1 MSKCVICRLFV
12 NIKNKG
18 IAMKS
23 TLEVYPNLH
32 TFTERLNYAY
42 SRQDLSQT
50 RIAKMAGIAQ
60 PTFNELLAGKYKS
73 SKKSEELAEALN
85 VDYQWLV
92 TGIPSE
98 DAGNSESIVNIP
110 LVEGYDNYINTQL
123 KNQVKKPHKF
133 MQLDIKALRKRGIN
147 FHDARYV
154 PMTDK
159 SMGIVINEDSPVFF
173 DTTQKLI
180 EDGMAYVISH
190 GGILQVRLLFNAP
203 MGSIKL
209 QAVDS
214 RFETISLNMDQQ
226 EQQLFEILGQVFA
239 VVNYY

>member
-1 MSKCVICRLFV
+1 
-12 NIKNKG
+12 
-18 IAMKS
+18 MKS

-32 TFTERLNYAY
+32 TFTERLNYAFTN
-42 SRQDLSQT
+42 QDLSQT
-50 RIAKMAGIAQ
+50 KIAQKAGMAQ

-98 DAGNSESIVNIP
+98 KVGNSITIVNIP
-110 LVEGYDNYINTQL
+110 LVEGYDNYMNTQL
-123 KNQVKKPHKF
+123 KNKVKKPHNF
-133 MQLDIKALRKRGIN
+133 MQLDVKALRKRGIN

-154 PMTDK
+154 PMMDK
-159 SMGIVINEDSPVFF
+159 SMGVVINEDSPVFF

-180 EDGMAYVISH
+180 EDGMAYVVSH
-190 GGILQVRLLFNAP
+190 GGILQVRQLFNAP
-203 MGSIKL
+203 MGGIKL
-209 QAVDS
+209 QAVDP
-214 RFETISLNMDQQ
+214 RFDTVSLDMDQQ